1 MREREGVCVWGGGG
15 GERQREK
22 ARTRHTYTQCHTHT
36 IIINSY
42 LTVIGGCMTSIAS
55 DYLMLTH
62 THTHPIAYNSLI
74 KTLVARQF

>member
-1 MREREGVCVWGGGG
+1 MREREGGGGG
-15 GERQREK
+15 GGGGGRQREK

-36 IIINSY
+36 ILINSY
-42 LTVIGGCMTSIAS
+42 LTVIGGCMTCIAS

-62 THTHPIAYNSLI
+62 THPIAGNSLI